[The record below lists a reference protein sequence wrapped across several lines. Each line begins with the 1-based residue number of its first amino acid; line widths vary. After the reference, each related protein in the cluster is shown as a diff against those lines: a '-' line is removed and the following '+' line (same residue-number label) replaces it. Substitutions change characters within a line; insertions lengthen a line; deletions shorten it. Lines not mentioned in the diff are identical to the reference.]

1 MSRARILAVDDQQ
14 YFRVFLEDLLREEDY
29 AVTTAAGGAEA
40 LERLEAERFDVIVTD
55 LVMPGMDGSELVQ
68 RVKERWPDQ
77 DVVVVTSVG
86 DLKTAIDAM
95 KLGASDYLLKPLDR
109 AALLRS
115 LSQLLERRRMREE
128 HGRLVA
134 ENLEMLGAFTQY
146 ERLLGFFSTLSL
158 ETLADRIVEVFCLE
172 TNAQGGVLWIARPE
186 SPHRLRLVGVGG
198 LVRVD
203 DEVKELDATALPEEL
218 APIVAD
224 PASAVLG
231 PGPKGTRGP
240 CLYVRFQ
247 TEGPLLG
254 ILRLGDKLDGSAFDA
269 ADRELAARFAS
280 FAAQA
285 IANALR
291 FRALEGRSFRDPATQ
306 AYTRA
311 YFEDV
316 ATNEVRKASRFARH
330 TSLIRVELD
339 GAEALAARLGPA
351 EYRHWVQEVA
361 SCIRQALRSTDL
373 LAVEADGRFC
383 IHLPE
388 ADTLGATVAKRRV
401 RAAVERSAPMRVL
414 DAAERPI
421 VLCGAA
427 TYPGDGA
434 GLDALRGSLDRRV
447 ERDRAS
453 VLRALS
459 LERAPFRALVD
470 SFLADGFAAPAET
483 AEQVVRFLLEDL
495 ARRPLE
501 RGLLFVA
508 PGPSL
513 VAAVAAGL
521 AALRPGDP
529 SAHVVLI
536 AERGALATEL
546 PVTWTPPGRLG
557 TDASFLVY
565 FGEGPPY
572 ALFREGGAEKEPKE
586 AAFFHTSDPVL
597 VEHLA
602 FQLGHELGVP
612 IGG

>member
-1 MSRARILAVDDQQ
+1 VSRARILAVDDQQ

-29 AVTTAAGGAEA
+29 VVTTAASGAEA
-40 LERLEAERFDVIVTD
+40 LARLESERFDVIVTD

-68 RVKERWPDQ
+68 RVKELWPDQ
-77 DVVVVTSVG
+77 DVVVVTGVG

-186 SPHRLRLVGVGG
+186 AKQRLRLVGVGG
-198 LVRVD
+198 LVRL
-203 DEVKELDATALPEEL
+203 DEEAKELDTAALPSEL
-218 APIVAD
+218 AAILSD
-224 PASAVLG
+224 PATPGAALG
-231 PGPKGTRGP
+231 PGPRGTGR
-240 CLYVRFQ
+240 CLYVRFR

-254 ILRLGDKLDGSAFDA
+254 LLRLGDKLDGTAFDA
-269 ADRELAARFAS
+269 ADLELAARFAS

-291 FRALEGRSFRDPATQ
+291 FRAVEGRSFRDPATQ

-339 GAEALAARLGPA
+339 GAGALQERLGPA
-351 EYRHWVQEVA
+351 EYRQWTQEVA
-361 SCIRQALRSTDL
+361 SCIRQALRGTDL
-373 LAVEADGRFC
+373 LAVEGDARFC

-388 ADTLGATVAKRRV
+388 ADVLGATVAKRRV
-401 RAAVERSAPMRVL
+401 RAAVERSAPMRAL
-414 DAAERPI
+414 DAAERPV
-421 VLCGAA
+421 VLGGSA
-427 TYPGDGA
+427 TYPGDGS
-434 GLDALRGSLDRRV
+434 GLDALRASLDRRI
-447 ERDRAS
+447 ELDRAS
-453 VLRALS
+453 LLRALS
-459 LERAPFRALVD
+459 LDRTPFRGLVD
-470 SFLADGFAAPAET
+470 AFLADGFAARAET
-483 AEQVVRFLLEDL
+483 AEQITRFVLEDL
-495 ARRPLE
+495 ARRPRE
-501 RGLLFVA
+501 QGVLFLA
-508 PGPSL
+508 PGASL
-513 VAAVAAGL
+513 APVAAEAL
-521 AALRPGDP
+521 QALRAGD
-529 SAHVVLI
+529 SAAHLVLV

-546 PVTWTPPGRLG
+546 PVTWAPPARVG
-557 TDASFLVY
+557 TDAAFLVY

-572 ALFREGGAEKEPKE
+572 ALLREGDPAAKEP
-586 AAFFHTSDPVL
+586 ALYHSSDPVL

-612 IGG
+612 IGA